1 MEIARIQMV
10 SFLAPM
16 EVEILAEIVM
26 NSGKT
31 DGKKTLMIRLKKAVI
46 ELLFD
51 FSKKEIVKYF
61 LFTVSLL
68 PLYF

>member
-1 MEIARIQMV
+1 MI
-10 SFLAPM
+10 SFLAPI
-16 EVEILAEIVM
+16 EVEILVEIAT
-26 NSGKT
+26 NSGKK

>member
-1 MEIARIQMV
+1 MTATKNSNSIIF
-10 SFLAPM
+10 SPDGSKLPCST
-16 EVEILAEIVM
+16 

-31 DGKKTLMIRLKKAVI
+31 DSKKALMFRLKKAVI

>member
-1 MEIARIQMV
+1 
-10 SFLAPM
+10 M
-16 EVEILAEIVM
+16 EVEILAEIEM
-26 NSGKT
+26 NRGKK

>member
-1 MEIARIQMV
+1 
-10 SFLAPM
+10 M
-16 EVEILAEIVM
+16 EVEILAEIVT
-26 NSGKT
+26 NSGKKE
-31 DGKKTLMIRLKKAVI
+31 GKKTLVIRLKKAVI

>member
-1 MEIARIQMV
+1 
-10 SFLAPM
+10 M
-16 EVEILAEIVM
+16 EVEILAEIEM
-26 NSGKT
+26 NSGKK

-51 FSKKEIVKYF
+51 FTKKEIVKYF